1 MALSILGCDRICKID
16 IDVTVKADNL
26 PDAGFVI
33 GSSKTINMIF
43 TITNW

>member
-1 MALSILGCDRICKID
+1 MSLSIVGCDGICKID
-16 IDVTVKADNL
+16 LDVAVEADNL
-26 PDAGFVI
+26 PDGGFVI